1 MHYFYSENILDGIVT
16 LSPEE
21 SEHCIRVM
29 RHRAGDVVRVTDGL
43 GNLAD
48 ATIIDDNHKK
58 CQLQTIELTS
68 DNSQKHNGLHLAIA
82 PTKNVGRIEW
92 LLEKSIEIGIK
103 QITFINCDHSERTH
117 LNLER
122 LKRLAVSA
130 LKQSQ
135 TTWLPSL
142 SICSFSEFIDQ
153 NLDEKADKFIA
164 WCDKENTVQ
173 LTNFNYTFPD
183 MIVLIGP
190 EGDFSAKEIA
200 YARENG
206 YVEVKLGNRRL
217 RTETAGLFACFA
229 ATKRNL

>member
-1 MHYFYSENILDGIVT
+1 MHYFYSENILNSLVI

-29 RHRAGDVVRVTDGL
+29 RHRAGDIVCVTDGL
-43 GNLAD
+43 GNCAE
-48 ATIIDDNHKK
+48 ATVIDDNNKK
-58 CQLQTIELTS
+58 CRLQINELIE
-68 DNSQKHNGLHLAIA
+68 DNHQKHNGLHLAIA
-82 PTKNVGRIEW
+82 PTKNAGRIEW

-117 LNLER
+117 LNHER
-122 LKRLAVSA
+122 LKRLAISA

-135 TTWLPSL
+135 TTWLPPL
-142 SICSFSEFIDQ
+142 SECSFSEFINQ
-153 NLDEKADKFIA
+153 NSDVCADKFIA
-164 WCDKENTVQ
+164 WCDNENTVQ
-173 LTNFNYTFPD
+173 LTNFNYTFQD

-206 YVEVKLGNRRL
+206 YIEVKLGNRRL